1 MPVAS
6 IQYFVADPIEMRREQ
21 STHLNALSGS
31 KL

>member
-1 MPVAS
+1 MSVAS
-6 IQYFVADPIEMRREQ
+6 TQYFVADPIEMRREQ